1 MKRFDCVIADDEK
14 LARDVLQ
21 NYISRI
27 ESLRLV
33 ASCQDTMEI
42 YNFQLRNN
50 IDLIFLDIK
59 MPQLNGMNFVKSM
72 QNPPKIIFTTA
83 YQEYAVQAFELNAV
97 DYLIKPFSFE
107 RFLQAVEKAF
117 SQSAVQ
123 ESSPSAFIEL
133 HVDRKTLKVPIQDIV
148 YIEAV
153 GNYVKV
159 HLQGKAI
166 ITYKSMQNMITLL
179 PSYKFKQVHRSYIVA
194 MDKVTLFSAARLH
207 INTIQLP
214 IGRRYRDELRR
225 LNT

>member
-1 MKRFDCVIADDEK
+1 
-14 LARDVLQ
+14 
-21 NYISRI
+21 
-27 ESLRLV
+27 
-33 ASCQDTMEI
+33 MEV
-42 YNFQLRNN
+42 YNFQQKSN

-117 SQSAVQ
+117 SQSAAQ

-194 MDKVTLFSAARLH
+194 MDKVTSFSAALLH